1 MALASNNNSSSKPK
15 QSKAIKNKKLLILQ
29 SYVFK
34 PDILNSYSRPQN
46 YYNENLKFPV
56 VDPNKPGKYNLK
68 KNNNNPNFLSNQ
80 ISSFENKNSSL
91 NSKKHILKQSIKSL
105 KAHLKD
111 PSEYLNR
118 KSFHKT
124 KFLINKEG
132 PENVEHLRNI
142 FKDYIN
148 QNKFYKNEEIFRS
161 PHLEKTTVLN
171 MDQIKFLEKVNEDQS
186 IMEKKYGW
194 NVGNLKKNRL
204 LLENLFL
211 KRLEMKG
218 KSQIY
223 QINHNR
229 DNDE

>member
-1 MALASNNNSSSKPK
+1 
-15 QSKAIKNKKLLILQ
+15 
-29 SYVFK
+29 
-34 PDILNSYSRPQN
+34 
-46 YYNENLKFPV
+46 
-56 VDPNKPGKYNLK
+56 
-68 KNNNNPNFLSNQ
+68 
-80 ISSFENKNSSL
+80 
-91 NSKKHILKQSIKSL
+91 
-105 KAHLKD
+105 
-111 PSEYLNR
+111 
-118 KSFHKT
+118 
-124 KFLINKEG
+124 
-132 PENVEHLRNI
+132 
-142 FKDYIN
+142 
-148 QNKFYKNEEIFRS
+148 
-161 PHLEKTTVLN
+161 